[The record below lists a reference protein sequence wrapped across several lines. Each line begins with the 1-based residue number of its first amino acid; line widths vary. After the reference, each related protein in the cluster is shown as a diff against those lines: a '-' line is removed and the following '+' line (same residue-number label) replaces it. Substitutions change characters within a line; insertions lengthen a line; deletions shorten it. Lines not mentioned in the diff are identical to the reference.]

1 MKVGDLHIGRESG
14 PKPDPVVEL
23 FRAEAAQAWKF
34 HAVIESQMRHRVAE
48 IAALQGA
55 VRDLDGRISK
65 MEHDALRALAVRVT
79 QLEAQI

>member
-1 MKVGDLHIGRESG
+1 MSAQSVDTGHGHAVRVFD
-14 PKPDPVVEL
+14 V
-23 FRAEAAQAWKF
+23 RAEAAQAWKF